1 MMLAL
6 LRELQHLWEAEGKHD
21 AAVANAARLLAESL
35 IDVACEADLAPGAPP
50 AVPWR
55 DTLGVRCSPPSMSLR
70 PSAQDVARQC
80 PRMANVADILLSNEV
95 FEALPWKAPA
105 TLSEHFTNIM
115 GCGDDCKLKSAM
127 LIGDPTF
134 GAVQKSSEFYAG
146 LMHLAPNA
154 QYPAHCH
161 DAEEFY
167 QLISGRAQWWSGA
180 RQEPRGAGETA
191 VLRPGEFRHHASQE
205 PHGVTTG
212 PSESVLCFYFWCG
225 DLKGKY
231 WFLNN

>member
-35 IDVACEADLAPGAPP
+35 VDVAREADLVPGAPP

-55 DTLGVRCSPPSMSLR
+55 DTLGVSCSPPSMSLR
-70 PSAQDVARQC
+70 PSAKDVARQC
-80 PRMANVADILLSNEV
+80 PRMANVAGILLSDEV

-105 TLSEHFTNIM
+105 QLSEHFTNIM
-115 GCGDDCKLKSAM
+115 GGGDDCKLKSAM
-127 LIGDPTF
+127 LIGDPTL
-134 GAVQKSSEFYAG
+134 GAVQKSSRFYAG

-167 QLISGRAQWWSGA
+167 QLISGRAQWQSGA
-180 RQEPRGAGETA
+180 GQESPETA
-191 VLRPGEFRHHASQE
+191 VLLPGGFRHHASKE
-205 PHGVTTG
+205 PHAITTG

-225 DLKGKY
+225 DLKGRY
-231 WFLNN
+231 WFLNM